1 MSPLF
6 GKKQFVYALAET
18 IEDGRTLMN
27 LELKKAK
34 YREYHGAEPMVEIL
48 VRVLSETEP
57 SFETKMKAGVSKAFL
72 LKPDVRVRVKYEPN
86 KKQQVFLED
95 EIQAIVE
102 RNPQLSKTEK

>member
-6 GKKQFVYALAET
+6 GKKQFVYAIAET
-18 IEDGRTLMN
+18 IEDGRTRMN

-34 YREYHGAEPMVEIL
+34 YRGYRGAEPRVEIL

-57 SFETKMKAGVSKAFL
+57 PFETKMKAGVSKAFL
-72 LKPDVRVRVKYEPN
+72 LKPGVQVRVKYEPN

-102 RNPQLSKTEK
+102 RNPRLIKTEK